1 MVIYKVD
8 AKDNSIRLSNTVF
21 DIYDSKNN
29 FVATIKT
36 DNQGIARLNNIK
48 IGTYKI
54 IEKSTNEFYRVN
66 TNEKTVEV
74 KWANKYR
81 RFYNDNKQ

>member
-1 MVIYKVD
+1 MIYKVD
-8 AKDNSIRLSNTVF
+8 AKDNSIKLSNTVF

-29 FVATIKT
+29 FIDTIKT
-36 DNQGIARLNNIK
+36 DNQGIARLNNIN

-54 IEKSTNEFYRVN
+54 VEKSTNEFYRVN

-74 KWANKYR
+74 KWADKYR
-81 RFYNDNKQ
+81 RFYNNYKQ

>member
-21 DIYDSKNN
+21 DIYDSKDN